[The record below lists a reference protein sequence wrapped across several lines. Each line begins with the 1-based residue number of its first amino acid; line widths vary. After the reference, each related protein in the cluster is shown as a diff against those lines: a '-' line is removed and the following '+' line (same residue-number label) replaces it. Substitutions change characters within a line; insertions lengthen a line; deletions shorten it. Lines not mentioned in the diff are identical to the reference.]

1 MIAWA
6 PWIALIS
13 AAACCALATL
23 YLALT
28 TVPRGAVEDR
38 ASVRND
44 PQFSGRLSRV
54 LDDYWGHARVV
65 SVLLAPM
72 IAIFVAATVVW
83 FTELRAGDAV
93 ELRDALWALPVAATV
108 LWLVVLVVP
117 MSIAAHAGAKVIIA
131 GVLPLRAL
139 WRVLAPFRWMGA
151 VADEIVRRLAGAE
164 RKDAA
169 EQVQEEIMSVIE
181 EGEARGAIDEDERE
195 MIESVVR
202 FSDLT
207 VAKIM
212 TPRTEIEAMELT
224 NNLGEITRITKQL
237 GHSRIPVYEESLDH
251 IIGIFYL
258 KDLMHWLGGGSTGKA
273 FELKSILR
281 PAYFIPETKT
291 VRELLKE
298 LMEKKVHIALVADE
312 YGGTAGLVT
321 IEDIVEEIFGD
332 IKDEYE
338 APATENPDV
347 VLKPADRSAEI
358 DAAARVVDVNDALT
372 PLGVQIPDSEEYD
385 TVGGF
390 VGATLGRIP
399 VKGEKF
405 QHERMEFTVIEA
417 KPNRV
422 LRVGLKV
429 REEEVVGAGSEQG
442 A

>member
-1 MIAWA
+1 MIPWA
-6 PWIALIS
+6 PWIAL
-13 AAACCALATL
+13 AAALGCGAMATL
-23 YLALT
+23 YVALL
-28 TVPRGAVEDR
+28 TVPRGKVEDL
-38 ASVRND
+38 AAQRND
-44 PQFSGRLSRV
+44 PKFSGRVGRV
-54 LDDYWGHARVV
+54 LDDYWGHARVIGV
-65 SVLLAPM
+65 ILAPVM
-72 IAIFVAATVVW
+72 IVFASAMVLW
-83 FTELRAGDAV
+83 FTDLRGGTTV
-93 ELRDALWALPVAATV
+93 EVRDALYSMPVTALVM
-108 LWLVVLVVP
+108 WLALLVVP
-117 MSIAAHAGAKVIIA
+117 MSVAAHAGPKVILA
-131 GVLPLRAL
+131 GVLWLRAL

-151 VADEIVRRLAGAE
+151 AADEIVRRLAGVQ
-164 RKDAA
+164 RMDAA
-169 EQVQEEIMSVIE
+169 EQVQEEILSVID
-181 EGEARGAIDEDERE
+181 EGKARGAIDEDERE

-251 IIGIFYL
+251 IVGIFYL
-258 KDLMHWLGGGSTGKA
+258 KDLMHWLGGGSAGKA

-338 APATENPDV
+338 APAAENPDV
-347 VLKPADRSAEI
+347 VLKPAERSAEI

-399 VKGEKF
+399 GKGEKF
-405 QHERMEFTVIEA
+405 RHERMEFTVMEA

-422 LRVGLKV
+422 LKVTLRV
-429 REEEVVGAGSEQG
+429 REEETVTADGPG
-442 A
+442 